1 MFATPLYHGNPRG
14 GIGKMSAQEQLSF
27 LEPVDEKE
35 VRKAVVK
42 ALKEYKALR
51 VAVQNKQERQEKGID
66 QLFPQLQKS
75 ESTNELKA
83 RQIERALQ
91 FSLDEVERQIIEE
104 KYLSTSRVKDIN
116 VYLDMGLTKDQYYT
130 KKKEAIM
137 QIATALGII

>member
-1 MFATPLYHGNPRG
+1 
-14 GIGKMSAQEQLSF
+14 MSAQEQLSF
-27 LEPVDEKE
+27 LEPIDEKE

-66 QLFPQLQKS
+66 QLFPRLQKS

-91 FSLDEVERQIIEE
+91 YSLDEVERQIIEE

-130 KKKEAIM
+130 KKKDAIM
-137 QIATALGII
+137 QIATALGMI

>member
-1 MFATPLYHGNPRG
+1 
-14 GIGKMSAQEQLSF
+14 MSAQEQLSF

-42 ALKEYKALR
+42 ALIEYKALR

-91 FSLDEVERQIIEE
+91 YSLDEVERQIIEE

-116 VYLDMGLTKDQYYT
+116 VYLDMGLTKDQYYM
-130 KKKEAIM
+130 KKKDAIR
-137 QIATALGII
+137 QIATALGMI

>member
-1 MFATPLYHGNPRG
+1 
-14 GIGKMSAQEQLSF
+14 MSAQEQLSF

-66 QLFPQLQKS
+66 QLFPRLQKS

-91 FSLDEVERQIIEE
+91 YSLDEVERQIIEE

-116 VYLDMGLTKDQYYT
+116 IYLEMGLDKDRYYES
-130 KKKEAIM
+130 KKEAIA
-137 QIATALGII
+137 QIAKALGII

>member
-1 MFATPLYHGNPRG
+1 
-14 GIGKMSAQEQLSF
+14 MSAQEQLSF

-51 VAVQNKQERQEKGID
+51 VAIQNKQERQEKGID
-66 QLFPQLQKS
+66 QLFPRLQKS
-75 ESTNELKA
+75 ESMNELKA

-91 FSLDEVERQIIEE
+91 YSLDEVERQIIEE

-116 VYLDMGLTKDQYYT
+116 VYLELGLTKDQYYES
-130 KKKEAIM
+130 KKDAIA
-137 QIATALGII
+137 QIAKALGMI

>member
-1 MFATPLYHGNPRG
+1 
-14 GIGKMSAQEQLSF
+14 MSAQEQLSF

-51 VAVQNKQERQEKGID
+51 VAVQNKQEQEEKGID
-66 QLFPQLQKS
+66 QLFPRLQKF

-91 FSLDEVERQIIEE
+91 YSLDEVERQIIEE
-104 KYLSTSRVKDIN
+104 KYLSTARVKDIN
-116 VYLDMGLTKDQYYT
+116 VYLDLGLTKDQFYT

-137 QIATALGII
+137 QIATALGMI

>member
-1 MFATPLYHGNPRG
+1 
-14 GIGKMSAQEQLSF
+14 MSAQEQLSF
-27 LEPVDEKE
+27 LEPVNEKE

-66 QLFPQLQKS
+66 QLFPRLQKS

-91 FSLDEVERQIIEE
+91 YSLDEVERQIIEE

-116 VYLDMGLTKDQYYT
+116 IYLEMGLDKDRYYES
-130 KKKEAIM
+130 KKEAIA
-137 QIATALGII
+137 QIAKALGMI

>member
-1 MFATPLYHGNPRG
+1 
-14 GIGKMSAQEQLSF
+14 MSAQEQLSF

-66 QLFPQLQKS
+66 QLFPRLQKS

-91 FSLDEVERQIIEE
+91 YSLDEVERQIIEE

-116 VYLDMGLTKDQYYT
+116 VYLDMGLTKDQYYER
-130 KKKEAIM
+130 KKDAIR
-137 QIATALGII
+137 QIATALGMI

>member
-1 MFATPLYHGNPRG
+1 
-14 GIGKMSAQEQLSF
+14 MSAQEQLSF
-27 LEPVDEKE
+27 LEPVNEKE

-66 QLFPQLQKS
+66 QLFPRLQKS

-91 FSLDEVERQIIEE
+91 YSLDEVERQIIEE

-116 VYLDMGLTKDQYYT
+116 VYFDMGLTKDQYYT
-130 KKKEAIM
+130 KKKDAIM
-137 QIATALGII
+137 QIATALGMI